1 MNSSGST
8 RVSTPLGQLI
18 AAAMVARDGAYT
30 VRVVVPRA
38 SELVLQATEAAEL
51 AGVDVAVER
60 MAAGAT
66 VHFVAR
72 HQDRRLAGGALHP
85 RTLRPLVRSGSV
97 VRTVPAIGQATAHLP
112 KVRPAAESAPRSVD
126 LLAFRRASEALAL
139 SQSEDTEALRI
150 WDRLLRARAYAHVCG
165 EVPTLVVDDVGGLVG
180 LLRRRATERG
190 VAVRVNPDAC
200 ACS

>member
-1 MNSSGST
+1 MNASQST
-8 RVSTPLGQLI
+8 RVSTRPGQLI
-18 AAAMVARDGAYT
+18 AAAMVARDGEYA

-51 AGVDVAVER
+51 AGVDVAVEG

-72 HQDRRLAGGALHP
+72 HQDRRLAQGALHS
-85 RTLRPLVRSGSV
+85 RALRPLVRSGSIGRNV
-97 VRTVPAIGQATAHLP
+97 CAIGQSTAHP
-112 KVRPAAESAPRSVD
+112 HKVRSPAEAAPRSVD
-126 LLAFRRASEALAL
+126 LLAFRRASDALAL
-139 SQSEDTEALRI
+139 SQSEDTEAHLI
-150 WDRLLRARAYAHVCG
+150 WDRLLRARARAHLCG

-180 LLRRRATERG
+180 LLRRRATERR

-200 ACS
+200 ACG